1 MIDNW
6 MCLWQCDQ
14 PHNINP
20 QRLFRPT
27 ITPTPFKCDT
37 LKLTLSNSLHL
48 IDAIGNKKV
57 INYGDLVLKIF

>member
-1 MIDNW
+1 

-14 PHNINP
+14 PHHVNQ

-48 IDAIGNKKV
+48 IDAIGDYFLLQ
-57 INYGDLVLKIF
+57 I